1 MKLTN
6 KRLVSILLCL
16 AMVLAMLPMAVFAD
30 APTTLYLKPNS
41 NWKSDG
47 ARFAMVLATE
57 GWGAQVWVDMTD
69 ADNDG
74 IYEAAVPQD
83 GNAYSIVIFCR
94 MNPGAT
100 ANNWDNKWNQTADLS
115 IPTDDTN
122 LLTVN
127 EGQWNCGNN
136 CSWSVYGTPV
146 VVEDVTV
153 YCVAD
158 WASANVYYWGSSTG
172 DIEYPGNAKTLV
184 EGTDNVYTATVPSD
198 AAGIKFSSDDAETG
212 DLYVPA
218 AAKPYYNVA
227 VGGWFASETVSYY
240 VAGAAGLVGVE
251 WDPAGVEMTKNEN
264 GLYAASFENIAAGDY
279 AFKVTTGAW
288 DTPSYGDATE
298 SGNYELSVG
307 TDGSTVNI
315 YFNVETSAILV
326 DVVTP
331 ASGSIAPEALV
342 LGSNNYSIATGD
354 TNAVSSTYVV
364 EKDGI
369 LSVSVSAMTTPD
381 GEVPAAYIP
390 MQFGRMYALLV
401 NGEQVWLPC
410 EIEVAEGDEV
420 EIGVM
425 SYMGNETSCT
435 IDLAIREPGVNDI
448 KWQLNADATA
458 DSKSVDLRLISW
470 VDSLDYQNVTFVVT
484 IDGQTAE
491 LACETVY
498 TGINSNGAV
507 TTDLTMFND
516 TAAYFVTYTIEVLEA
531 EYFDSEI
538 TVTMNWTDLEGNVTE
553 SETRTIVVS
562 DAF

>member
-57 GWGAQVWVDMTD
+57 GWSAQVWVDMTD

-94 MNPGAT
+94 MNPGVT

-127 EGQWNCGNN
+127 EGQWDCGNN

-172 DIEYPGNAKTLV
+172 DIEYPGNAMTLV

-264 GLYAASFENIAAGDY
+264 GLYAASFENIAAGYY

-288 DTPSYGDATE
+288 DTPSYGAATE
-298 SGNYELSVG
+298 SGNYELTVD

-331 ASGSIAPEALV
+331 AVEPEVGTLTLGDNTVGLGEYTFTATQDGVLTVDITAMSAL
-342 LGSNNYSIATGD
+342 NEETGTMD
-354 TNAVSSTYVV
+354 PVGLMMA
-364 EKDGI
+364 
-369 LSVSVSAMTTPD
+369 
-381 GEVPAAYIP
+381 
-390 MQFGRMYALLV
+390 GRFVTLLV
-401 NGEQVWLPC
+401 NGITNWTVTNTA
-410 EIEVAEGDEV
+410 EVKAGDVVTVSLNSTMFSKV
-420 EIGVM
+420 EATMNLSIAV
-425 SYMGNETSCT
+425 
-435 IDLAIREPGVNDI
+435 PGADQI
-448 KWQLNADATA
+448 KWQITAGTNAESEST
-458 DSKSVDLRLISW
+458 SLRFVSY
-470 VDSLDYQNVTFVVT
+470 VDSLDYSKVIFNVTYGGETETIECKTAYSAIIAAGVEINDVT
-484 IDGQTAE
+484 SVFGED
-491 LACETVY
+491 
-498 TGINSNGAV
+498 
-507 TTDLTMFND
+507 
-516 TAAYFVTYTIEVLEA
+516 AAYFITASMDVPAEA
-531 EYFDSEI
+531 FDGEI
-538 TVTMNWTDLEGNVTE
+538 SVTVTRVALDGTE
-553 SETRTIVVS
+553 TTSEARSIVVS
-562 DAF
+562 DAFV